1 MTLKQYLIYMTLAT
15 LFCWLIWFGIVW
27 TINPELTNWIGF
39 AMFYAALF
47 LSLVGTAAVLG
58 FLVRFVALRKELAYY
73 LVKEAFRQSFLLAS
87 LIIISLM
94 LLSKGLFSWL
104 NLILLI
110 VGLSALEYF
119 LLSYKK
125 VE

>member
-15 LFCWLIWFGIVW
+15 LFCWLIWLGIVW